1 MVSKLPDN
9 RAGRSPF
16 FFQPGQR
23 NMLIFRQK
31 KFPREPFSTFL
42 VVCIKSPRYLGVIF
56 I

>member
-42 VVCIKSPRYLGVIF
+42 VVSIKSPRYLGVIF